1 MTFRNKADAF
11 AAIEQGNDDTSYPK
25 VDLCFGGRR
34 TFCKEKYSDLGKY
47 KFYNIKRLG
56 VSNNV
61 DPRINLQII
70 MYPIFFSD
78 SRSLHTSR
86 RGTAL
91 ADDNDDVEQQSEKTS
106 TKNDFDTLLKRARAG
121 IRNNK

>member
-1 MTFRNKADAF
+1 MSILKL
-11 AAIEQGNDDTSYPK
+11 ICK
-25 VDLCFGGRR
+25 LLCIF
-34 TFCKEKYSDLGKY
+34 
-47 KFYNIKRLG
+47 
-56 VSNNV
+56 
-61 DPRINLQII
+61 
-70 MYPIFFSD
+70 FFSD

-91 ADDNDDVEQQSEKTS
+91 ADDNDDVEQQSEKVS